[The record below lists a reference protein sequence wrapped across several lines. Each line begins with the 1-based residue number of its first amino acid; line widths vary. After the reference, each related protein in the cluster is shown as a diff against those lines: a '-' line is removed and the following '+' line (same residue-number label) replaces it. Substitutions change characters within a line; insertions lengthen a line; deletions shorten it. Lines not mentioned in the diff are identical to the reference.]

1 MAVTAVVQIE
11 RDLMRNGCTT
21 TVAGAVKNFPMQ
33 KLALQDQPVEADDGV
48 GGPAHEEGRDHDS
61 HHLGH
66 APVAALGA
74 LADAA
79 AAAAAG
85 VVVGVA
91 AAGDDAALVQGGL
104 KYKDEM
110 CNLVSKHFQSIL
122 L

>member
-11 RDLMRNGCTT
+11 RNGCTT
-21 TVAGAVKNFPMQ
+21 TVAGAVKKIPMQ
-33 KLALQDQPVEADDGV
+33 KLALQDQPVEADGGV

-79 AAAAAG
+79 AAG

-91 AAGDDAALVQGGL
+91 AADAAGDDAALVQGGL
-104 KYKDEM
+104 
-110 CNLVSKHFQSIL
+110 Q
-122 L
+122 